1 MSPPGK
7 KARMFKLTA
16 EEKRI
21 VKMQIKNGKRMIHN
35 VNQTPFNSTRKFN
48 SYEMDD
54 FILED
59 YEDDEEE
66 QIYV

>member
-54 FILED
+54 FIFDE
-59 YEDDEEE
+59 EVEEE